1 MPGCATIDR
10 VRAWTIWST
19 GLLAY
24 IVAVLDRTTLGVSG
38 LNAADRFAASPSV
51 LSTFVVLQVVVYAGA
66 QVPAGVLLDRF
77 GSRVLIV
84 AGAALMAGGQLLL
97 ALTESLPLAIGG
109 RAIVGLGDAV
119 TFISVLRLVPH
130 WFPPRQVPLLT
141 QLTGI
146 CGQLGQV
153 LSAVPFLALLTST
166 TWATAYV
173 SVAALGILAL
183 ILVVVLVKDAPGGL
197 VVATESPSVRATLS
211 SVKTVWL
218 RPGTR
223 LGFFTH
229 MGTQFSVTVFAL
241 MWGVPYLTVAQ
252 GRSAGVAG
260 ALLTFSVVAAISSG
274 IAIGIFTGRNPH
286 RRSRIVLAIIASNA
300 LVWTVVLAL
309 PGRAPLWLLVVLI
322 VVISVGGPGSMVG
335 FDFAR
340 TFNPSATLG
349 TAQGMVNMGGFIASL
364 LVMQAMGVILGAAGG
379 YSFESFRL
387 AWTVQYAIWVLAVVG
402 ILITRGKA
410 RRLMKTEQERSL
422 LETFDANA
430 RER

>member
-1 MPGCATIDR
+1 M
-10 VRAWTIWST
+10 RAWMVWAT

-24 IVAVLDRTTLGVSG
+24 VVAVLDRTTLGVSG
-38 LNAADRFAASPSV
+38 LAAADRFDASPSL

-66 QVPAGVLLDRF
+66 QVPAGILLDRY
-77 GSRVLIV
+77 GSRALIV
-84 AGAALMAGGQLLL
+84 AGAALMASGQLLL
-97 ALTESLPLAIGG
+97 ALTESLPLAISA
-109 RAIVGLGDAV
+109 RAVVGLGDAL
-119 TFISVLRLVPH
+119 TFISVLRLVPR
-130 WFPPRQVPLLT
+130 WFEPRRVPLLT

-153 LSAVPFLALLTST
+153 LSALPFLALLTGT

-173 SVAALGILAL
+173 SVAAFGVLAMVLAL
-183 ILVVVLVKDAPGGL
+183 ALVKDTPHGR
-197 VVATESPSVRATLS
+197 VVAAENLSVGAVLS

-229 MGTQFSVTVFAL
+229 MGTQFSVTVFCL

-252 GRSAGVAG
+252 GQSAHMAG
-260 ALLTFSVVAAISSG
+260 ALLTISVLAAICAG
-274 IAIGIFTGRNPH
+274 ILIGILTGRYPH
-286 RRSRIVLAIIASNA
+286 RRSWIVLAIIGSNA

-309 PGRAPLWLLVVLI
+309 PGQAPLWLLVVLV
-322 VVISVGGPGSMVG
+322 VVISAGGPGSMVG

-364 LVMQAMGVILGAAGG
+364 LVMQAMGILLGAAGG
-379 YSFESFRL
+379 YSFDSFRQ
-387 AWTVQYAIWVLAVVG
+387 AWTVQYAVWLLAVVG
-402 ILITRGKA
+402 ILITRRKT
-410 RRLMKTEQERSL
+410 RRLLAADQERSL
-422 LETFDANA
+422 LESFEVDAT
-430 RER
+430 ER

>member
-1 MPGCATIDR
+1 
-10 VRAWTIWST
+10 
-19 GLLAY
+19 
-24 IVAVLDRTTLGVSG
+24 
-38 LNAADRFAASPSV
+38 
-51 LSTFVVLQVVVYAGA
+51 
-66 QVPAGVLLDRF
+66 
-77 GSRVLIV
+77 
-84 AGAALMAGGQLLL
+84 
-97 ALTESLPLAIGG
+97 LPLAIGA

-153 LSAVPFLALLTST
+153 LSAVPFLALLTGT

-183 ILVVVLVKDAPGGL
+183 ILVVALVKDAPGRR
-197 VVATESPSVRATLS
+197 VVATESPSVRATLA

-252 GRSAGVAG
+252 GQSTGAAG
-260 ALLTFSVVAAISSG
+260 ALLTISVVAAISSG

-286 RRSRIVLAIIASNA
+286 RRSRIVLVIIATNA

-364 LVMQAMGVILGAAGG
+364 LVMQAMGIILGAAGG

-387 AWTVQYAIWVLAVVG
+387 AWTVQYAIWVLAVIG

-410 RRLMKTEQERSL
+410 RRLMKAEQERSL

>member
-1 MPGCATIDR
+1 MDR
-10 VRAWTIWST
+10 VRAWMVWAT

-38 LNAADRFAASPSV
+38 LNAAERFDASPSV
-51 LSTFVVLQVVVYAGA
+51 LSTFVVLQVVVYAAA

-77 GSRVLIV
+77 GSRALIIG
-84 AGAALMAGGQLLL
+84 GAALMATGQLIL
-97 ALTESLPLAIGG
+97 ALTSSLPLALGA
-109 RAIVGLGDAV
+109 RAVVGLGDAF

-153 LSAVPFLALLTST
+153 LSALPFLALLTGT

-173 SVAALGILAL
+173 SVAALGVLA
-183 ILVVVLVKDAPGGL
+183 IVLVLALVKDAPRGR
-197 VVATESPSVRATLS
+197 VVATETLSVRATLA

-252 GRSAGVAG
+252 GQSTGAAG
-260 ALLTFSVVAAISSG
+260 ALLTISVVAAIAAG
-274 IAIGIFTGRNPH
+274 IVIGIFTGRYPH

-300 LVWTVVLAL
+300 LAWTVMLAL
-309 PGRAPLWLLVVLI
+309 PGRAPIWLLVVLI

-379 YSFESFRL
+379 YSFDSFRL
-387 AWTVQYAIWVLAVVG
+387 AWTVQYAMWALAAVG

-410 RRLMKTEQERSL
+410 RRLMRAEQERSL
-422 LETFDANA
+422 LETFDAG
-430 RER
+430 

>member
-1 MPGCATIDR
+1 MSQ
-10 VRAWTIWST
+10 VRAWIVWTT

-38 LNAADRFAASPSV
+38 LNAADRFGASPSV
-51 LSTFVVLQVVVYAGA
+51 LSTFVVLQVIVYAAA
-66 QVPAGVLLDRF
+66 QVPAGLLLDRY

-84 AGAALMAGGQLLL
+84 AGAALMAAGQLAL
-97 ALTESLPLAIGG
+97 ALTTSLPVAIGA
-109 RAIVGLGDAV
+109 RAVVGLGDAL

-130 WFPPRQVPLLT
+130 WFAPRRVPLLT

-153 LSAVPFLALLTST
+153 LSAVPFLALLTGTS
-166 TWATAYV
+166 WATAYS
-173 SVAALGILAL
+173 SVAAFGTLAMVLAL
-183 ILVVVLVKDAPGGL
+183 AIVKDTPHGRVDA
-197 VVATESPSVRATLS
+197 AETMSVRATLA

-229 MGTQFSVTVFAL
+229 MGSQFSVTVFAL

-252 GRSAGVAG
+252 GQSTTVTG
-260 ALLTFSVVAAISSG
+260 ALLTISVVAAISAG
-274 IAIGIFTGRNPH
+274 IVIGIFTARLPH
-286 RRSRIVLAIIASNA
+286 RRSWIVLSIMFSNA
-300 LVWTVVLAL
+300 VAWTVVLAL

-364 LVMQAMGVILGAAGG
+364 LVMQAMGVILGAMGG
-379 YSFESFRL
+379 YSFDAFRV
-387 AWTVQYAIWVLAVVG
+387 AWTVQYAIWVLAAVG
-402 ILITRGKA
+402 ILITRKKTRALLKA
-410 RRLMKTEQERSL
+410 EQERSL
-422 LETFDANA
+422 LETFEAS
-430 RER
+430 